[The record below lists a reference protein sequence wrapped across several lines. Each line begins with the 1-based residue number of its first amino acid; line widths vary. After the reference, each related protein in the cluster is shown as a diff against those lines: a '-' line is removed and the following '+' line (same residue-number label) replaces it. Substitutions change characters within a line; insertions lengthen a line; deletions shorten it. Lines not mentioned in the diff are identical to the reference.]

1 MLKNFL
7 HLLRHYTMSSVLN
20 IIGLTVAFT
29 AFIIIMIQV
38 NFDNNFD
45 NFHPK
50 ADRTYR
56 IEYTNDS
63 LLYMSGVSRPMGEEI
78 IALSPDIE
86 AGSAITQGNF
96 AFYLPG
102 GDPEKSINEPLNM
115 VHPQFVDM
123 MGFEFE
129 QGDGTKLTDRTSV
142 IVSEKIAQKLF
153 PGETALGKE
162 LFFNRGGEVAS
173 LTITGVYRNFPK
185 NSILADNG
193 IYRNIGEYSINN
205 QSEWSFPYYVTLTN
219 KDKKADVDVLIAKLV
234 KEKAGENEDFGIR
247 LTPITELHFTQDMKY
262 DGISKADR
270 TTMSVLFSV
279 AIIIL
284 LIAAINFLNFALA
297 LVPLRVKSINIQK
310 ILGSSVFKLRFT
322 QISEAVFL
330 ALIAFGLSILVV
342 YGLASTSFTTLL
354 TAPLEL
360 DINRNLLIYSG
371 LVAIATGILAG
382 LIPAFYSTAFK
393 PVLVLK
399 GSFGSSSRGQ
409 FFRTVL
415 IGFQYIS
422 SIILFCTAMFMIL
435 QNSFMKSHPV
445 GFDRENIVC
454 AYTSNTVAESNDA
467 LRTKLMTN
475 PQIKDAAF
483 SAGPIVSNSK
493 MGWGRSYKG
502 KQVSFDCF
510 VVSSNFIEFMD
521 MEVVEGRGFKDED
534 NQKVNGTFVFNEKA
548 VAEFGFKIG
557 EVFQGHVD
565 TAANIVGVV
574 KNFNFQPMQYGISP
588 IALYVF
594 GTEPWWKLT
603 FLNVR
608 ITNTDVPATLEFIK
622 NTIREF
628 DPKMTDINIDFM
640 DKSIGALYEKEQN
653 QATLISLFALMAIA
667 ISLVGVFGLVV
678 FETQYR
684 RREIGLRRIN
694 GATVGL
700 ILMMFN
706 RKFIWIVGI
715 CFVLAVPV
723 AWYAVDQWLSGFAYR
738 TSIHWWVF
746 GVALLIVLVITML
759 TVTIQSWR
767 AATENPVE
775 SIKAE

>member
-1 MLKNFL
+1 MLKNLL
-7 HLLRHYTMSSVLN
+7 HLLRHYTMSSMLN
-20 IIGLTVAFT
+20 IVGLTVAFT

-38 NFDNNFD
+38 NFDKNFD
-45 NFHPK
+45 SFHPK

-63 LLYMSGVSRPMGEEI
+63 LLYISGLSRPIGEEL

-102 GDPEKSINEPLNM
+102 GDPEKSIYEPLNM
-115 VHPQFVDM
+115 IHPQFVDM

-129 QGDGTKLTDRTSV
+129 QGDGTKLTDRTKI

-219 KDKKADVDVLIAKLV
+219 KDKKADVDALIAKLV

-247 LTPITELHFTQDMKY
+247 LTPITELHFTEDMKY
-262 DGISKADR
+262 DPVKKADR

-279 AIIIL
+279 ALIIL

-310 ILGSSVFKLRFT
+310 ILGSSVFKLRFA

-342 YGLASTSFTTLL
+342 YGLASTSFTTLV

-360 DINRNLLIYSG
+360 DINRNILIYSG

-399 GSFGSSSRGQ
+399 GSFGSSGRGQ

-415 IGFQYIS
+415 IGFQYTS
-422 SIILFCTAMFMIL
+422 SIILFCTAMFMII
-435 QNSFMKSHPV
+435 QNNFMKNHPV

-483 SAGPIVSNSK
+483 SAGPIISNGK

-502 KQVSFDCF
+502 KQVIFDCF
-510 VVSSNFIEFMD
+510 AVSSNFIEFMD

-534 NQKVNGTFVFNEKA
+534 NQKVNGTLIFNEKA
-548 VAEFGFKIG
+548 VAEFGFAIG
-557 EVFQGHVD
+557 EALQGHVD